1 VSLSQLNQLAKGY
14 VLRGQGQ
21 YATHRYDKVIEIL
34 ASFLL
39 AILSWRFVE
48 RPFRDGPLRLTGRPL
63 FALAGTVVLVF
74 VSFSSLAIFAGG
86 FKGRFSPDCVQ
97 LESYLDNKSDTK
109 LARLGTCFIGPESRF
124 EDYSSDLCLH
134 LATDK
139 PNYLLLG
146 DSHSAMLWPGLSS
159 DVPSVNVMQASAS
172 GCAPFVHPDGDLN
185 CRKMMTFIFQSYLP
199 SHSIRGLLL
208 EKRWRPQDLAELTAT
223 FEWAREHQ
231 VRVILFGPVPEY
243 DTPLPRL
250 EAYSIA
256 WNQPNLATKHRVDG
270 IEALDKQLQTLASA
284 WQVPYASIYQAICS
298 QGNCAEYAD
307 SEHKVP
313 LMFDKDHL
321 STAGSL
327 LVVHRMIERGDL
339 PLGENRR
346 TK

>member
-1 VSLSQLNQLAKGY
+1 
-14 VLRGQGQ
+14 
-21 YATHRYDKVIEIL
+21 
-34 ASFLL
+34 
-39 AILSWRFVE
+39 
-48 RPFRDGPLRLTGRPL
+48 
-63 FALAGTVVLVF
+63 
-74 VSFSSLAIFAGG
+74 
-86 FKGRFSPDCVQ
+86 
-97 LESYLDNKSDTK
+97 
-109 LARLGTCFIGPESRF
+109 
-124 EDYSSDLCLH
+124 
-134 LATDK
+134 
-139 PNYLLLG
+139 
-146 DSHSAMLWPGLSS
+146 
-159 DVPSVNVMQASAS
+159 
-172 GCAPFVHPDGDLN
+172 
-185 CRKMMTFIFQSYLP
+185 
-199 SHSIRGLLL
+199 
-208 EKRWRPQDLAELTAT
+208 
-223 FEWAREHQ
+223 
-231 VRVILFGPVPEY
+231 VILFGPVPEY